1 MTWFKLCPLIKTHS
15 RRVET
20 INKTNTMRTTKT
32 LLTHTHTKRD
42 IYGNVY
48 HAVQVEN
55 IKNGKSF
62 TVHTPSLGNV
72 EGILNTAFGGW
83 DKAGIRSVTTCTG
96 LIRIS
101 SLPDENAPNLNP
113 CKFTP
118 EWKRELNK
126 IGFRLPRKK

>member
-1 MTWFKLCPLIKTHS
+1 LIKTHS

-62 TVHTPSLGNV
+62 TAHAPSLENV
-72 EGILNTAFGGW
+72 EGILKKAFGGW
-83 DKAGIRSVTTCTG
+83 DKVGLRSVSMCTG
-96 LIRIS
+96 SARVS
-101 SLPDENAPNLNP
+101 SLPDENTSKHLNP
-113 CKFTP
+113 CQFTP
-118 EWKRELNK
+118 DWKRELNK

>member
-1 MTWFKLCPLIKTHS
+1 
-15 RRVET
+15 
-20 INKTNTMRTTKT
+20 MRNTKT

-42 IYGNVY
+42 IYGNIY

-72 EGILNTAFGGW
+72 EGILNKAFGGW

-96 LIRIS
+96 SARLS
-101 SLPDENAPNLNP
+101 SLPSQTVANYLNSYH
-113 CKFTP
+113 FNDD
-118 EWKRELNK
+118 WKRELNK